1 VGSYLIVLAVALG
14 TTFALTPVVE
24 RLAVRLGA
32 VVAPDER
39 RVHQRPTPT
48 LGGAA
53 MLVGFLVAMAV
64 AWWLDAFDTL
74 FEGSTAPLG
83 IVIAAI
89 VIWIVGVIDDLREVS
104 APAKIAGMVL
114 AGSILS
120 FAGVGILFFRIP
132 FYDLVILTPDLSALI
147 TVVWVVGMANAV
159 NLVDGLDGLAAGLVA
174 IAAGAFFLYGLRL
187 GEVGVID
194 DPNIGTLVAII
205 IAGMCLGFLPHNFH
219 PARIFMGDGGALLLG
234 LLLAAST
241 MAVGGSTDE
250 PFSGQVYFFFAP
262 LFIPLFILGVPILDT
277 AFAIVR
283 RATKRSGLATADKE
297 HLHHR
302 LMRLGHGQRRAV
314 VILWLWTAV
323 LSGFVLLPTYTGRG
337 DAVVPLGVAA
347 LGFGLYV
354 FFHPGF
360 RRQRT
365 ANGEAAAASGGQPSG
380 SPNGA
385 GAGTNGHGG
394 PASGSPAAASVREGS
409 APAPPGEGPDTPT

>member
-380 SPNGA
+380 SANGA
-385 GAGTNGHGG
+385 SAGTNGHGG

>member
-1 VGSYLIVLAVALG
+1 MGAYLVVLAVALG
-14 TTFALTPVVE
+14 TTLGLTPLVE
-24 RLAVRLGA
+24 RLARRHGA

-39 RVHQRPTPT
+39 RVHKRPTPT
-48 LGGAA
+48 LGGLAMLGGFLAA
-53 MLVGFLVAMAV
+53 MLV
-64 AWWLDAFDTL
+64 AWGLDDLDPL
-74 FEGSTAPLG
+74 FESSTAPIG
-83 IVIAAI
+83 IVIAAL
-89 VIWIVGVIDDLREVS
+89 VIFLVGMVDDLREVS

-114 AGSILS
+114 AGTILS
-120 FAGVGILFFRIP
+120 FAGVSILFFRIP
-132 FYDLVILTPDLSALI
+132 FYDLVILTPDLSALV

-174 IAAGAFFLYGLRL
+174 IAAGAFFLYGVRL
-187 GEVGVID
+187 ENADVIPE
-194 DPNIGTLVAII
+194 PNIGTLVAII
-205 IAGMCLGFLPHNFH
+205 VLGLCLGFLPHNFH

-283 RATKRSGLATADKE
+283 RATRRAGVATADKE

-323 LSGFVLLPTYTGRG
+323 LSGFVLYPTYTGKG

-360 RRQRT
+360 RRT
-365 ANGEAAAASGGQPSG
+365 AGEADGAGEGGGSGGPT
-380 SPNGA
+380 GA
-385 GAGTNGHGG
+385 GEAGEAGD
-394 PASGSPAAASVREGS
+394 GS
-409 APAPPGEGPDTPT
+409 ASRPHRPGRRGARSRSHG